1 MAPPVGISYKAV
13 VRSKLTPGKCL
24 KDVQGVMLKVTI
36 GGLLRDLPSEREGTR
51 GVKIG
56 IVSER
61 KNDPT
66 SEKGC
71 IKHTRQC

>member
-1 MAPPVGISYKAV
+1 M
-13 VRSKLTPGKCL
+13 VRPRLTPEKCL
-24 KDVQGVMLKVTI
+24 KDVQGVMLKVAPRD
-36 GGLLRDLPSEREGTR
+36 LLGDLPSEREGTR

>member
-1 MAPPVGISYKAV
+1 MAPSVGISYETV
-13 VRSKLTPGKCL
+13 VRPRLMLGKCL
-24 KDVQGVMLKVTI
+24 RVVQGVMLKVAPR
-36 GGLLRDLPSEREGTR
+36 GLLRDLPSEREGTR